1 MAGGGGVAMTPDDP
15 QSLIDGINT
24 IAENPTRYR
33 HGRGHVTQNF
43 DRGVLASRMLT
54 ALEAIAT
61 GRTPVEVPVED
72 RKAA

>member
-1 MAGGGGVAMTPDDP
+1 MTPDDP
-15 QSLIDGINT
+15 KSLIDGIHT
-24 IAENPTRYR
+24 IAANPSRYR

-54 ALEAIAT
+54 ALEAIST
-61 GRTPVEVPVED
+61 GRTPVEVPSEE